1 MRKIPRLFIQLIFS
15 SQFANLT
22 EGPRLTSRE
31 HGGRLD
37 YILRN
42 AL

>member
-1 MRKIPRLFIQLIFS
+1 MRRTLRL
-15 SQFANLT
+15 LT
-22 EGPRLTSRE
+22 RPIISGRFTELAEEPRLTSGE